1 MAATFQPGS
10 GGGGG
15 GGDEG
20 TGGGGG
26 GGALRVATTGAL
38 SLGAT
43 ARLLANGGPG
53 FRSACGGG
61 ASGGG
66 SGGVVFLYA
75 PMVTVTAGAA
85 VSAVGGAG
93 GVRGAS
99 NGGLGGSGGLGRI
112 RLSATPGMC
121 TLAGTFTPP
130 LASACTVTPGP
141 GTDGRVY
148 VSAFPL

>member
-1 MAATFQPGS
+1 MDLLEWTPR
-10 GGGGG
+10 
-15 GGDEG
+15 
-20 TGGGGG
+20 
-26 GGALRVATTGAL
+26 LRGY
-38 SLGAT
+38 LGA
-43 ARLLANGGPG
+43 G

-75 PMVTVTAGAA
+75 PTVTVTAGAT

-93 GVRGAS
+93 GARGSS
-99 NGGLGGSGGLGRI
+99 NGGLGGNGGLGRI

-121 TLAGTFTPP
+121 TLGGTFTPA
-130 LASACTVTPGP
+130 LVSGCTVTPAP

-148 VSAFPL
+148 VSAFPN